1 MQDVHLLHPPYE
13 VPLPGEI
20 LPPAPPNIH
29 EEQINSPDGHRHVA
43 VPADTQWNSVGG
55 PVVDRVLDND
65 FVLAVPPTYILGEPS
80 HVRIAYLQAIYNNVF
95 NKMPVRATNDNLEA
109 TLQSLDAA
117 GVLPTFPSP
126 VKTLAGAKRRL
137 GIDPDQSIISYA
149 ICPQCW
155 KHYSPTQFSMLLSPS
170 CTERGC
176 TGVVYHEKTDTKGN
190 VKRVPFSI
198 DPQVSLIQR
207 LRCIVRRKGFRR
219 LVRDSRMAEPG
230 RNNDES
236 FIMTDMYD
244 GDMWD
249 EMLVKTERQR
259 GEFGTIRD
267 VNEGTEG
274 GTRLS
279 SQRFGLHLIINLDWS
294 VFLTSHSFCFLTHVG
309 LVRSPIGPTLQAR
322 SISRLLTFHENNVS
336 SK

>member
-137 GIDPDQSIISYA
+137 GIDPTSQSFR
-149 ICPQCW
+149 
-155 KHYSPTQFSMLLSPS
+155 TPS
-170 CTERGC
+170 
-176 TGVVYHEKTDTKGN
+176 VLN
-190 VKRVPFSI
+190 VGSTIPPHSFPCFCLPPVRNVDVPEWFIMRKQIQKATSS
-198 DPQVSLIQR
+198 VSLS
-207 LRCIVRRKGFRR
+207 L
-219 LVRDSRMAEPG
+219 
-230 RNNDES
+230 
-236 FIMTDMYD
+236 
-244 GDMWD
+244 
-249 EMLVKTERQR
+249 
-259 GEFGTIRD
+259 
-267 VNEGTEG
+267 
-274 GTRLS
+274 
-279 SQRFGLHLIINLDWS
+279 
-294 VFLTSHSFCFLTHVG
+294 
-309 LVRSPIGPTLQAR
+309 
-322 SISRLLTFHENNVS
+322 
-336 SK
+336 